1 MKGDKI
7 DHVNIRI
14 PEDGV
19 EEALQFYRDILG
31 FKTMKLEEY
40 RNDERT
46 SFFIK
51 ISENAL
57 LNLRPK
63 KSFSKP
69 SGKNFDHFC
78 ITLDENP
85 EHIKEVLERN
95 GIEIIRES
103 TPLGADGR
111 APAFYVH
118 DPFGYKLELK
128 SGN

>member
-19 EEALQFYRDILG
+19 EEALEFYSSALG
-31 FKTMKLEEY
+31 FDTMKLEEY

-46 SFFIK
+46 SFFIQ
-51 ISENAL
+51 ISEQAL
-57 LNLRPK
+57 INIRPK

-69 SGKNFDHFC
+69 SGKNLDHFC
-78 ITLDENP
+78 ITLKEDP
-85 EHIKEVLERN
+85 GDIKEVLERN
-95 GIEIIRES
+95 GIDIIRES

-111 APAFYVH
+111 APAFYVR

-128 SGN
+128 SSN